1 MDVTIGEVQAQ
12 VESQTPRQARAS
24 DEHGGQLGP
33 TERAHRARLESKR
46 NKRLRERLSA
56 T

>member
-12 VESQTPRQARAS
+12 VEPQTPRQARA
-24 DEHGGQLGP
+24 DDDGAGGGP
-33 TERAHRARLESKR
+33 TEKAHRARLEARRAKR
-46 NKRLRERLSA
+46 IRDRLHA

>member
-12 VESQTPRQARAS
+12 VESPAAREDTPQQAS
-24 DEHGGQLGP
+24 PPLGP
-33 TERAHRARLESKR
+33 TEKAHRARLEQRRAKR
-46 NKRLRERLSA
+46 MRDRLHA

>member
-12 VESQTPRQARAS
+12 VESQTPRQSRTIDQNGA
-24 DEHGGQLGP
+24 QLGP

-46 NKRLRERLSA
+46 SKRVRERLSA